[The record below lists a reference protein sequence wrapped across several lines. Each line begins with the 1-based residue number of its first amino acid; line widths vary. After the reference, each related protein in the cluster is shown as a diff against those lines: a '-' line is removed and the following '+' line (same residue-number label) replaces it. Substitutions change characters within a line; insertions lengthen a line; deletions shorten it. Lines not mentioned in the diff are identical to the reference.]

1 MSIKN
6 IPYIIHEAPMAVASS
21 EIVSENNGKIIA
33 QTILQDLGV
42 QNRNRRI
49 YLPNDLLPELRAS
62 RAMELLE
69 TGNLKGELGHPMSQ
83 ELSRQQTIDPV
94 LVCCKYLKLWNEG
107 NLIKAHVTGTNNQY
121 GDYFNRDLMDGEK
134 PSFSLRALGTM
145 QVNGGKSYVKN
156 IKVITWDRVI
166 YPSHKVAYV
175 EKLITESADVDTTS
189 INSNQVIVEESYQG
203 SIIPITNCPQ
213 VKDFIKTESANLDIM
228 AEAFGISSYDSV
240 AVTKEGTIQMFN
252 QDGSTLVMKPE
263 DYILKEIRN
272 YAEKNF

>member
-33 QTILQDLGV
+33 QTVLQDLGV

-49 YLPNDLLPELRAS
+49 YLPNDLLPELRSS
-62 RAMELLE
+62 RTEELLE
-69 TGNLKGELGHPMSQ
+69 SGQLKGELGHPMSQ

-121 GDYFNRDLMDGEK
+121 GDYFNRDLM
-134 PSFSLRALGTM
+134 

-175 EKLITESADVDTTS
+175 EKLITESATVDTSTVDG
-189 INSNQVIVEESYQG
+189 NQVVVEESYQG
-203 SIIPITNCPQ
+203 AIIPITNCPQ

-228 AEAFGISSYDSV
+228 AEAFGISSYDNI

-272 YAEKNF
+272 HAEKIF

>member
-6 IPYIIHEAPMAVASS
+6 IPYIIHEAPMAIASS

-94 LVCCKYLKLWNEG
+94 LVCCKYLKLSNKFFYVSYFMG
-107 NLIKAHVTGTNNQY
+107 RIDYSVPSYNFNILYIRLTTINLH
-121 GDYFNRDLMDGEK
+121 
-134 PSFSLRALGTM
+134 
-145 QVNGGKSYVKN
+145 
-156 IKVITWDRVI
+156 
-166 YPSHKVAYV
+166 
-175 EKLITESADVDTTS
+175 
-189 INSNQVIVEESYQG
+189 
-203 SIIPITNCPQ
+203 
-213 VKDFIKTESANLDIM
+213 
-228 AEAFGISSYDSV
+228 
-240 AVTKEGTIQMFN
+240 
-252 QDGSTLVMKPE
+252 ST
-263 DYILKEIRN
+263 
-272 YAEKNF
+272 